1 MPVAMKKMI
10 GLDNENAEYIVIN
23 EEVDDS
29 SVKQL
34 IMKTR

>member
-1 MPVAMKKMI
+1 MI

-29 SVKQL
+29 SVKQF
-34 IMKTR
+34 IMKTQ